1 MFLTVLNIL
10 LEISFMVFVFVVLIG
25 VASVFIVRHLQKEY
39 KKAYRVQSRFDIE
52 LRKLLNIIQNFHE
65 IDSLEKYRHLVIK
78 KLSHDEKQEILQTLE
93 EAYRGIDIHNE
104 ENAYI
109 VETYNRLQEV
119 RRDRDSK
126 VIVYND
132 KLSIFPFNIYAKIM
146 KLEKFVVYTRKE

>member
-1 MFLTVLNIL
+1 MFIISLNIL
-10 LEISFMVFVFVVLIG
+10 LEISIMIFILVILIV
-25 VASVFIVRHLQKEY
+25 VASIFIIKYLQSEF

-52 LRKLLNIIQNFHE
+52 LRKLLNIMRNFLEIESLDKYQN
-65 IDSLEKYRHLVIK
+65 LVIK
-78 KLSHDEKQEILQTLE
+78 KLSHNEKQEILQTLE
-93 EAYRGIDIHNE
+93 DAYKDIDVDNE

-109 VETYNRLQEV
+109 VETYHRLQEV

-146 KLEKFVVYTRKE
+146 KFEKFIVYTRKE

>member
-1 MFLTVLNIL
+1 MFLTILNIL
-10 LEISFMVFVFVVLIG
+10 LEISLLVFVFVILIG
-25 VASVFIVRHLQKEY
+25 IGSVFIVRHLQKEF

-52 LRKLLNIIQNFHE
+52 LRKLLNIIRNFHE
-65 IDSLEKYRHLVIK
+65 IESLEKYRNLVIK
-78 KLSHDEKQEILQTLE
+78 KLSHDEKQEILLTLE
-93 EAYRGIDIHNE
+93 EAYQEIDIEDE

-146 KLEKFVVYTRKE
+146 KLEKFAVYTRKE

>member
-1 MFLTVLNIL
+1 MFLATLNIL
-10 LEISFMVFVFVVLIG
+10 LEISFMVFVLVALVG
-25 VASVFIVRHLQKEY
+25 VASIFIVRHLQKEY

-52 LRKLLNIIQNFHE
+52 LRKLLNIIRNFHE
-65 IDSLEKYRHLVIK
+65 IEALEKYRNLVIK
-78 KLSHDEKQEILQTLE
+78 KLSHNEKQEILQTLE
-93 EAYRGIDIHNE
+93 EAYQEIDINDK

-126 VIVYND
+126 VIIYND
-132 KLSIFPFNIYAKIM
+132 KLSLFPFNLYARIM